1 MLCSVYNVITT
12 GQPSIIV
19 DLLLVSSISPVY
31 PFIVIFPS
39 GVSNTSLERRTSF
52 NNLKCKQLC
61 NLDDKYSKRVKFD
74 FALLCSYR
82 KYFTEKCYICI
93 LYEISEYIYVSNTLY
108 SCVHVSGD
116 ASFRNSLHAFI
127 SLCMYI
133 INTAIISDQRVIFP
147 CSYSSYLP

>member
-19 DLLLVSSISPVY
+19 DLLLVSSIAPVY

-52 NNLKCKQLC
+52 NNLKCKLC

-93 LYEISEYIYVSNTLY
+93 LYEISEYIYMYQIHYIRVYMSVVTPVSEIRYMRL
-108 SCVHVSGD
+108 
-116 ASFRNSLHAFI
+116 
-127 SLCMYI
+127 
-133 INTAIISDQRVIFP
+133 
-147 CSYSSYLP
+147 